1 MRPTGD
7 CFQADRRA
15 NSFFQPSF
23 SGVWTLKCLLIFDPL
38 EKGMATHS
46 CILAWRIPWTKEPGG
61 LQSMGS
67 QRIGCDWVANTFT
80 FHFHSTRWLLSYR
93 GTLRVFRRG
102 TQATWRNWR
111 TIKGFQS
118 VAPAEFP
125 AIRQHLSS
133 TRVSHCGYSGQVEPS
148 EDCSPTTWYKLHCW
162 V

>member
-7 CFQADRRA
+7 CFQADKRG

-61 LQSMGS
+61 LQSTVS

-80 FHFHSTRWLLSYR
+80 FHFHSIRWLLPYR
-93 GTLRVFRRG
+93 GTLG
-102 TQATWRNWR
+102 NQATWRNCVENNQRPSISSPSWVPSHQ
-111 TIKGFQS
+111 TTS
-118 VAPAEFP
+118 VLHEN
-125 AIRQHLSS
+125 
-133 TRVSHCGYSGQVEPS
+133 EPLWIFW
-148 EDCSPTTWYKLHCW
+148 PGWAFRGLQAYHMI
-162 V
+162 